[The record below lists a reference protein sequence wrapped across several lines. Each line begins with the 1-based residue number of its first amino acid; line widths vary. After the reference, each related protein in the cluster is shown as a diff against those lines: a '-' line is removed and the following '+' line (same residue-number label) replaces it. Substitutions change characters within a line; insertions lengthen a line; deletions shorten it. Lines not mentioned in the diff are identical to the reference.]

1 MPSTIMNVTEVS
13 VIKAARE
20 WATKNGQDGTQT
32 IIETE
37 DAIGKIRY
45 KFTGEAY
52 QKALE
57 SLYRRYTES

>member
-32 IIETE
+32 IIEAE
-37 DAIGKIRY
+37 GAIGESDPSLLGRPIR
-45 KFTGEAY
+45 K
-52 QKALE
+52 
-57 SLYRRYTES
+57 R